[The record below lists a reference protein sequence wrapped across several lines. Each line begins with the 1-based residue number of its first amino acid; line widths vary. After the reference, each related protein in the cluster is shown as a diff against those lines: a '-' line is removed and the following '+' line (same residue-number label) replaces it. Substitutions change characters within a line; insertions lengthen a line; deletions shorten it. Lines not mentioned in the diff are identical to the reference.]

1 LQVFGEW
8 FEATK
13 LKPYWVFGE
22 ALAQKNAPKDAAR
35 LPRLPAQTGMSF

>member
-1 LQVFGEW
+1 MARLQVFGAW

-22 ALAQKNAPKDAAR
+22 ALAQKNAPKDAVR
-35 LPRLPAQTGMSF
+35 LPRMSF